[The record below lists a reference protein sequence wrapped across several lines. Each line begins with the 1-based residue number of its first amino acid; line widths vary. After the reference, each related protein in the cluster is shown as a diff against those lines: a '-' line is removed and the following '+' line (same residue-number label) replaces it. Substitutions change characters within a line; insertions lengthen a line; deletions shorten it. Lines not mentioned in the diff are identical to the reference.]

1 MSLNGLVIPSAPTDG
16 MPLLTGLEAKSVLN
30 AATVAIERLN
40 LIDRAE
46 LAVRSALRVWRKK
59 RHDRLYGNVPAQPA
73 VPRTTGQGQTEAL
86 VGIVQTHRLS
96 GADIFEMHGT
106 AAIKIDAAEY
116 AFTMMLAE
124 LRGVMSAPPTA
135 RRPSRAPCISE
146 FVPVSD
152 FAVCAA

>member
-1 MSLNGLVIPSAPTDG
+1 MLD
-16 MPLLTGLEAKSVLN
+16 
-30 AATVAIERLN
+30 AATVAIQRLN

-46 LAVRSALRVWRKK
+46 LAVRSALQAWRKK

-73 VPRTTGQGQTEAL
+73 VPRTTSQGQAAAL
-86 VGIVQTHRLS
+86 AGIVQTHGLS
-96 GADIFEMHGT
+96 GTDIVEMHGT

-135 RRPSRAPCISE
+135 WQLSRAPCIAE

-152 FAVCAA
+152 FAACAA